1 MQIILE
7 TGSLRLAHEFLDKL
21 GGGSIVGYDGCP
33 VAACG
38 EYEMTNFSSVTV
50 DVSVPE
56 EVAEDENPDPWG
68 HPTHD
73 RDDEFWDEY
82 AWFE

>member
-1 MQIILE
+1 
-7 TGSLRLAHEFLDKL
+7 
-21 GGGSIVGYDGCP
+21 
-33 VAACG
+33 
-38 EYEMTNFSSVTV
+38 MTNFSSVTV
-50 DVSVPE
+50 DVEVPE
-56 EVAEDENPDPWG
+56 EVAEDEGPDSDPWG